1 MTWPLRFDG
10 VCYFTMT
17 QELVKTLFDYNNGEL
32 FWNVKIKNKPD
43 VYLKSAG
50 TLNEKHNRYQIIY
63 NKKRYYRS
71 RLIFLYHNGYLPE
84 MVDHINRNTADDR
97 IENLRACNRIEN
109 GRNRTSAKNSTSK
122 YLGVNFKEGSWIVR
136 VSTPTKRLFGGSYKK
151 EIDAALAYNKLAVKY
166 YGEFANLN
174 IIQP

>member
-1 MTWPLRFDG
+1 
-10 VCYFTMT
+10 MT
-17 QELVKTLFDYNNGEL
+17 QEQVIKLFNYKDGQL

-43 VYLKSAG
+43 VYLKAAG

-71 RLIFLYHNGYLPE
+71 RLVFLYHNGYLPE
-84 MVDHINRNTADDR
+84 MVDHINHNSLDDR
-97 IENLRACNRIEN
+97 IENLRASTRSEN
-109 GRNRTSAKNSTSK
+109 CRNRRKAKNTTSM
-122 YLGVNFKEGSWIVR
+122 YLGVNFKDGSWIVR
-136 VSTPTKRLFGGSYKK
+136 VTTPTKRLFGGTYKK
-151 EIDAALAYNKLAVKY
+151 ETDAALAYNKLAVKY